1 MATIINE
8 ERQKMLHSLVD
19 DARELLKNKPKF
31 DIDGDSITISGW
43 SSSELNL
50 AKERINVK
58 IEKLNGMPFKVES
71 D

>member
-19 DARELLKNKPKF
+19 DARELLKNKPKI
-31 DIDGDSITISGW
+31 DVDGDSITIGGW

-50 AKERINVK
+50 AKERINAK
-58 IEKLNGMPFKVES
+58 IEKLNSMPFKVES